1 MTIRFRCRHC
11 EAEMGVLASSSN
23 ETIRKLHQFEIG
35 EVDDYIETTKDGD
48 TVVHCICEHCED
60 SLRRFP
66 DYYAL
71 NKWLQ

>member
-11 EAEMGVLASSSN
+11 ETEIGTLASSTS

-35 EVDDYIETTKDGD
+35 EVDDYIEMNRDGD
-48 TVVHCICEHCED
+48 TIVHCICEHCEE
-60 SLRRFP
+60 SLRQFP
-66 DYYAL
+66 DYHAL

>member
-11 EAEMGVLASSSN
+11 ETEIGTLPTGTP
-23 ETIRKLHQFEIG
+23 ETIRKLQQFEIG
-35 EVDDYIETTKDGD
+35 EVDDYIELKKNGD
-48 TVVHCICEHCED
+48 TIVHCICEHCEN
-60 SLRRFP
+60 SLRQFP